1 LAGEWI
7 AILAV
12 LTFVGSNVIF
22 RKTEKKASPTFINF
36 IRTAIGTITF
46 FLLSFVFNIF
56 FKIFLLPWELWFLL
70 FASFLFGQVIGD
82 TSYFQAQKE
91 LGTTIALA
99 ISMTFPLFTII
110 FSLIFL
116 KQPFEVNLVLS
127 LIMISA
133 GIIIIGK
140 TRIKLENSDDREDDN
155 KSLSLKNRI
164 REFISKTSFKALIF
178 GLIAAI
184 GWAIGLVMID
194 FATNEIDK
202 LLSLKGLSSIIG
214 NVIRFPFALLILS
227 SMVFSEIYYQKK
239 GKIEPTQKR
248 DIKAWA
254 LLIFAA
260 ILGTSIGA
268 YVYTEAARIAH
279 GPVMSLIASAAPLFS
294 LPLTYWLNKEK
305 ITKFGFLG
313 VILTIIGVVI
323 IIIKEIIIII
333 ILTIIGVLI
342 IIIIVIIII
351 IMRKHNNMK

>member
-1 LAGEWI
+1 MAGEWI

-12 LTFVGSNVIF
+12 LTFVVSNVIF
-22 RKTEKKASPTFINF
+22 RRTEKEASPTFINF

-46 FLLSFVFNIF
+46 FLLAFIFNIF

-99 ISMTFPLFTII
+99 ISMTFPLFTFI
-110 FSLIFL
+110 FSLVFL
-116 KQPFEVNLVLS
+116 NRPFEVNLVLS
-127 LIMISA
+127 LIMIST

-140 TRIKLENSDDREDDN
+140 TRMKLENNNDREDDN

-164 REFISKTSFKALIF
+164 REFILKTSFKALIF

-184 GWAIGLVMID
+184 GWATGLVMID
-194 FATNEIDK
+194 FATNEINR
-202 LLSLKGLSSIIG
+202 LLNLEGLSSIIG
-214 NVIRFPFALLILS
+214 NVIRFPFALLLLS
-227 SMVFSEIYYQKK
+227 SMVFSETYYQKK
-239 GKIEPTQKR
+239 GKIEPTQKKNR
-248 DIKAWA
+248 KTWA
-254 LLIFAA
+254 LLILAA

-268 YVYTEAARIAH
+268 YVYTEAARTA
-279 GPVMSLIASAAPLFS
+279 GATVMSLIASAAPLFS

-313 VILTIIGVVI
+313 VIITIVGVVI
-323 IIIKEIIIII
+323 I
-333 ILTIIGVLI
+333 LI
-342 IIIIVIIII
+342 
-351 IMRKHNNMK
+351 